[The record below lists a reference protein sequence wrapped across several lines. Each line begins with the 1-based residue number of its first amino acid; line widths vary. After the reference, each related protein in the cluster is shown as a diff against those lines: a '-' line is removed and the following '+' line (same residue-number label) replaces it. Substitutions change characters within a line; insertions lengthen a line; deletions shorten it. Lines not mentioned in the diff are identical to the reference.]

1 MVRLVGI
8 IQVYFLFK
16 KGEWVSNKEM
26 SNMLCQKMI
35 DAFLQELLVDLLING
50 QVDVIVLLATLRQV
64 AIY

>member
-26 SNMLCQKMI
+26 SNVLCQKMI
-35 DAFLQELLVDLLING
+35 DAFLQELLVDLLIDG
-50 QVDVIVLLATLRQV
+50 QVDVIVLLPTLRQV